1 MATCT
6 LHIYVQL
13 DITRLQVQPVLNH
26 NRSMTMTTTPP
37 TTTGNTVL
45 TPRRRKVKHG
55 AHCDALLLALREG
68 QPPLTILQQLSILN
82 ILSSNYLRWVSAAN
96 HASTSRSIDNSLTTN
111 SSAQRRWWHG
121 ARGGDD
127 IQ

>member
-1 MATCT
+1 MYATY
-6 LHIYVQL
+6 IQL

-26 NRSMTMTTTPP
+26 NRSMTM